1 MATKPKVKKAKL
13 SKQAL
18 LEQKAYQR
26 GIAAERR
33 AWKKKQAEEAEA
45 DIAEAADIATPPF
58 DVPLPY
64 NLEQD
69 VDRMLDLLD
78 QLSKPDRMTK
88 HQYIDFG
95 KAVIEEIT
103 SRVQL
108 VQHELVEKVFVSPGT
123 APVAES

>member
-78 QLSKPDRMTK
+78 LLGKPDRMTK
-88 HQYIDFG
+88 RQYIDFG
-95 KAVIEEIT
+95 KAVIDEIT
-103 SRVQL
+103 SRVLL

-123 APVAES
+123 APVAEP